1 MIKIYF
7 PLFLLLSVA
16 ACSQAPAPAV
26 TREPSSPMASARQA
40 GPGEYQVK
48 PGDTLYRIARE
59 HGMTPTELAG
69 LNNID
74 NPAMLQVGQI
84 LRLRPTGAVAAVTA
98 AAPEVTAVPVGVAGG
113 VETRSLDG
121 SPAPAAKPAGASV
134 HEPRGGKEPYSEEAN
149 ARLNAP
155 VAPAASAAPAAVPA
169 PAPAAATAA
178 APAVSPAEST
188 ASVAG
193 VTWAWPTAAKIKA
206 AYNGSSNKGI
216 DFAGS
221 QGDAVHAAGDG
232 RVLFAGNGPQ
242 GYGKLVIIKH
252 NTDLL
257 SVYAHNSK
265 LLVKEGQAVKLG
277 QKISEMGSSGTDS
290 VKLHFEIRRQGL
302 PVDPGPFLPKR

>member
-7 PLFLLLSVA
+7 PLFLLLSVT

-26 TREPSSPMASARQA
+26 TREPSSPMASSRQA

-69 LNNID
+69 LNSID
-74 NPAMLQVGQI
+74 NPAVLQVGQI
-84 LRLRPTGAVAAVTA
+84 LRLRPTGTGATA
-98 AAPEVTAVPVGVAGG
+98 APAVTAVPVGVAGG

-121 SPAPAAKPAGASV
+121 APAPAVAPAGTLV

-149 ARLNAP
+149 TRINAP
-155 VAPAASAAPAAVPA
+155 AVPA
-169 PAPAAATAA
+169 PNVSPAA
-178 APAVSPAEST
+178 APAPTAAAATVPPAAST

-193 VTWAWPTAAKIKA
+193 VTWAWPTGAKIKA

-216 DFAGS
+216 DFEGK
-221 QGDAVHAAGDG
+221 QGDPVHAAGDG

>member
-7 PLFLLLSVA
+7 PLFLLLSVT

-26 TREPSSPMASARQA
+26 TREPSSPMASSRQA

-84 LRLRPTGAVAAVTA
+84 LRLRPTGTGAT

-121 SPAPAAKPAGASV
+121 APAPVVAPAGTLV

-149 ARLNAP
+149 TRLNAP
-155 VAPAASAAPAAVPA
+155 AVPA
-169 PAPAAATAA
+169 PNVSPAA
-178 APAVSPAEST
+178 APAPTAAAATVPPAAST

-193 VTWAWPTAAKIKA
+193 VTWAWPTGAKIKA

-216 DFAGS
+216 DFEGK
-221 QGDAVHAAGDG
+221 QGDPVHAAGDG

>member
-7 PLFLLLSVA
+7 PLFLLLSVT

-26 TREPSSPMASARQA
+26 TREPSSPMASSRQA

-84 LRLRPTGAVAAVTA
+84 LRLRPIGAVATV
-98 AAPEVTAVPVGVAGG
+98 APEVTAVPVGVAGG

-121 SPAPAAKPAGASV
+121 APAPAATPAGALV

-149 ARLNAP
+149 TRLNAP
-155 VAPAASAAPAAVPA
+155 AAPVPNA
-169 PAPAAATAA
+169 PPAAA
-178 APAVSPAEST
+178 APASASMATVVPPAAST

-193 VTWAWPTAAKIKA
+193 VTWAWPTGAKIKT

-216 DFAGS
+216 DFEGK
-221 QGDAVHAAGDG
+221 QGDAVHAVGDG

>member
-7 PLFLLLSVA
+7 PLFLLLSVT

-26 TREPSSPMASARQA
+26 TREPSSPMASSRQA

-84 LRLRPTGAVAAVTA
+84 LRLRPTGTGAN
-98 AAPEVTAVPVGVAGG
+98 AAPAVTAVPVGVAGG

-121 SPAPAAKPAGASV
+121 APAPAVAPAGTLV
-134 HEPRGGKEPYSEEAN
+134 HEPRGGKEPYSEEATT
-149 ARLNAP
+149 RLNAP
-155 VAPAASAAPAAVPA
+155 AVPA
-169 PAPAAATAA
+169 PNVSPAA
-178 APAVSPAEST
+178 APAPTAAAATVPPAAST

-193 VTWAWPTAAKIKA
+193 VTWAWPTGAKIKA

-216 DFAGS
+216 DFEGK
-221 QGDAVHAAGDG
+221 QGDAVHAVGDG

>member
-1 MIKIYF
+1 
-7 PLFLLLSVA
+7 
-16 ACSQAPAPAV
+16 
-26 TREPSSPMASARQA
+26 
-40 GPGEYQVK
+40 
-48 PGDTLYRIARE
+48 
-59 HGMTPTELAG
+59 MTPTELAG

-84 LRLRPTGAVAAVTA
+84 LRLRPTGTGATA
-98 AAPEVTAVPVGVAGG
+98 APAVTAVPVGVAGA

-121 SPAPAAKPAGASV
+121 APAPAVAPAGTLV

-149 ARLNAP
+149 TRINAP
-155 VAPAASAAPAAVPA
+155 AVPA
-169 PAPAAATAA
+169 PNVSPAA
-178 APAVSPAEST
+178 APAPTAAAATVPPAAST

-193 VTWAWPTAAKIKA
+193 VTWAWPTGAKIKA

-216 DFAGS
+216 DFEGK
-221 QGDAVHAAGDG
+221 QGDPVHAAGDG

-302 PVDPGPFLPKR
+302 PVAPGPFLPKR

>member
-1 MIKIYF
+1 
-7 PLFLLLSVA
+7 
-16 ACSQAPAPAV
+16 
-26 TREPSSPMASARQA
+26 MASSRQA

-84 LRLRPTGAVAAVTA
+84 LRLRPTGMGATA
-98 AAPEVTAVPVGVAGG
+98 APAVTAVPVGVAGG

-121 SPAPAAKPAGASV
+121 GAPAPAVAPAGTLV

-149 ARLNAP
+149 TRLNAP
-155 VAPAASAAPAAVPA
+155 AVPA
-169 PAPAAATAA
+169 PNVSPAA
-178 APAVSPAEST
+178 APAPTAAAATVPPAAST

-193 VTWAWPTAAKIKA
+193 VTWAWPTGAKIKA

-216 DFAGS
+216 DFEGK
-221 QGDAVHAAGDG
+221 QGDPVHAAGDG

>member
-7 PLFLLLSVA
+7 PLFLLLSVT

-26 TREPSSPMASARQA
+26 TREPSSPMASSRQA

-84 LRLRPTGAVAAVTA
+84 LRLRPTGTGAT

-121 SPAPAAKPAGASV
+121 APAPAVAPAGTLV

-149 ARLNAP
+149 TRLNAP
-155 VAPAASAAPAAVPA
+155 AVPA
-169 PAPAAATAA
+169 PNASPAA
-178 APAVSPAEST
+178 APAPTAAAATVPPAAST

-193 VTWAWPTAAKIKA
+193 VTWAWPTGAKIKA

-216 DFAGS
+216 DFEGK
-221 QGDAVHAAGDG
+221 QGDPVHAAGDG

>member
-7 PLFLLLSVA
+7 PLILLLSVT

-26 TREPSSPMASARQA
+26 TREPSSPMASSRQA

-84 LRLRPTGAVAAVTA
+84 LRLRPTGTVATAAPAVTA
-98 AAPEVTAVPVGVAGG
+98 MPVGVAGG

-121 SPAPAAKPAGASV
+121 GPAPAATPAGAIV
-134 HEPRGGKEPYSEEAN
+134 HAPTGGKEPYSEEAN
-149 ARLNAP
+149 TRLNAP
-155 VAPAASAAPAAVPA
+155 TASVPNASPAAA
-169 PAPAAATAA
+169 PAPAAA
-178 APAVSPAEST
+178 APAVASAAST

-193 VTWAWPTAAKIKA
+193 VTWAWPTGAKIKA

-216 DFAGS
+216 DFEGK
-221 QGDAVHAAGDG
+221 QGDPVHAAGDG

-257 SVYAHNSK
+257 SVYAHNNK

>member
-7 PLFLLLSVA
+7 PLFLLLSVT

-26 TREPSSPMASARQA
+26 TREPSSPMASSRQA

-84 LRLRPTGAVAAVTA
+84 LRLRPTGTGAN
-98 AAPEVTAVPVGVAGG
+98 AAPAVTAVPVGVAGG

-121 SPAPAAKPAGASV
+121 APAPAVAPAGTLV
-134 HEPRGGKEPYSEEAN
+134 HEPRGGKEPYSEETN
-149 ARLNAP
+149 IRINAP
-155 VAPAASAAPAAVPA
+155 AVPA
-169 PAPAAATAA
+169 SNVSPAATPAPTAAAATVPPAA
-178 APAVSPAEST
+178 ST

-193 VTWAWPTAAKIKA
+193 VTWAWPTGAKIKA
-206 AYNGSSNKGI
+206 AYNGSSNKGV
-216 DFAGS
+216 DFEGK
-221 QGDAVHAAGDG
+221 QGDPVHAAGDG